1 MDLLAIQI
9 ESPRHIAW
17 AVKAA
22 ALDVSAMNAAMMK
35 LYAAHRLLRILCG
48 CGRACGNER
57 MGRIEEMAAFLLEA
71 SEQEA
76 GRPSSGLPPSV
87 WNTLRT
93 QSVRDALKDISTTA
107 ASLITPD
114 TVASRTPREWQVA
127 SDGLTG
133 LLGALLPLASALRM
147 AAGDGIGGLNVA
159 FGPEGSAFVRIPG
172 NHAVGTSILFPDG
185 STCDEYAPA
194 YHRSGPGA
202 VPEPLIPWPSEGR
215 EWETFDGLAVK
226 DDGTCAAPAG
236 LLNGARALGRLLA
249 WSRHESW
256 DLAERLAR
264 IGSGETAVEYLLL
277 RTAGTDEWRSPA
289 SLQKLIDF
297 AGEHGTMTPQFIE
310 FAHLAGG
317 LSESAAMEASDWTA
331 AAGILVVRQQ
341 LESGIERA
349 RTLRKLANIYLDRL
363 DDRTAAQL
371 CMVKAI
377 EAAPGDSGLL
387 AALLDITGEL
397 AEGGDDRGLPEVAA
411 SLVGVASGLEGHP
424 EEADVLR
431 NAIRLHSRIGDTS
444 TGDRLSRRLLEI
456 DPNAVELFEEMVPR
470 LGGPADVIELGAVLM
485 RRAWKPESRGRY
497 LVATAASLRGL
508 GRLEE
513 AASALKEASSLLPE
527 TVELLDAMRDTLVEA
542 NDWTALMGLLK
553 RRAELLQDREQIR
566 AAALEMADIALERLN
581 SPVVA
586 LASLTRVAD
595 MADQQILRRMFA
607 IHAELGMWFDAA
619 RDLEGLC
626 ASTGLPADLIDL
638 ARIYRDRLGR
648 PADAAAKFRAAMS
661 MLDGRELAAVAI
673 EFAELPGVAEDE
685 AAGFLNRAAAVA
697 DDDLLKAAVL
707 KKLGGGTS
715 PGAQAASGA
724 STSHLEEALRL
735 NPTDHECAIRLAE
748 IYLAGDMAEKAAAA
762 LEPPASA
769 AGKSG
774 NRELETRLRLM
785 AAGAATRCFDHAGA
799 ARHLNRILEI
809 SPGNLEA
816 LRRLARAE
824 VTLGQIDSALARLDA
839 IASAGGALTP
849 TDAAILR
856 DLGRAQAAR
865 GNHVQALGS
874 LEHAWQLDSDLSEE
888 VLRELSDMAGL
899 AGDRTAMVSW
909 LKRLVNNEEKSPR
922 RFSDLIRLGDT
933 ARAEGDAQTAI
944 DWYLTAAAEEY
955 SKKLALHK
963 ALEVSLEA
971 GRMQG
976 AVDLLGEI
984 IGEEQDALK
993 KSDFHL
999 AAALIFR
1006 DNLQDDSAAVDHLR
1020 KSLELNPE
1028 NEPAAQA
1035 LDARLAETGM
1045 FDELTESLGLRARH
1059 FRMTG
1064 DEARLLDTLRTLG
1077 DVYENRL
1084 HNAPKAA
1091 EVFEQIIAVAPH
1103 DPAALRHLAFCQAR
1117 IPGAEAEALQTLR
1130 KVIVAD
1136 PTSVDSYRALRDLAI
1151 LSSNEDLATRASTA
1165 LMVLGHGD
1173 ESDFHLAA
1181 RNRAAALHLK
1191 ADQIPTEV
1199 FNRRI
1204 AFDLDTRVA
1213 RIFEL
1218 LYQPILRTMPF
1229 RKPADLGLSERNR
1242 IDMDQDG
1249 LFQKMADA
1257 VGHVFG
1263 MELPDFWYAA
1273 GTVGMKKAPFASRAV
1288 IVGDDLVQ
1296 TRRGKDLRYSL
1307 SRAVVSF
1314 MPGAELCGVLDA
1326 PSLRLFFLAA
1336 LKMAFPEYV
1345 LPSDAARAAEFAPG
1359 LARNLKEPETA
1370 EIRRIISGFSKMQRP
1385 VDFPAYM
1392 RAVDRIAGRA
1402 GLFMANDLEVAA
1414 ARSLEGDMTLSDMEP
1429 GDRVVEL
1436 CSWAVSAD
1444 YTELRSLMI
1453 G

>member
-22 ALDVSAMNAAMMK
+22 ALDPSPMNAAMMK
-35 LYAAHRLLRILCG
+35 LYATHRLLRILCG
-48 CGRACGNER
+48 CGRPCAGGG
-57 MGRIEEMAAFLLEA
+57 MGRIEEMVQSLLDA

-76 GRPSSGLPPSV
+76 GRPSSGLPPAV
-87 WNTLRT
+87 WNALRS
-93 QSVRDALKDISTTA
+93 QPVRDALKDMATTA
-107 ASLITPD
+107 TSLIIPD
-114 TVASRTPREWQVA
+114 TVASRTPREWQVV

-133 LLGALLPLASALRM
+133 ILGALLPLAAAFRM
-147 AAGDGIGGLNVA
+147 AAGDGLGGLNVA
-159 FGPEGSAFVRIPG
+159 VGPEGSAFVRSPG
-172 NHAVGTSILFPDG
+172 NQAAGTSILFPDG
-185 STCDEYAPA
+185 STCDEYGPA
-194 YHRSGPGA
+194 YRRDAGGTI
-202 VPEPLIPWPSEGR
+202 PEPLIPWISEVH

-226 DDGTCAAPAG
+226 GDGTCAAPVG
-236 LLNGARALGRLLA
+236 PVNGSRALGRLLA
-249 WSRHESW
+249 WSRTESW
-256 DLAERLAR
+256 ELAERLAR
-264 IGSGETAVEYLLL
+264 IGAGETAVEYILV
-277 RTAGTDEWRSPA
+277 RTAGSDEWRSPP

-297 AGEHGTMTPQFIE
+297 VGEHGSMTPQFIE
-310 FAHLAGG
+310 FAHRSGG
-317 LSESAAMEASDWTA
+317 LSESAAMDASDWTA

-341 LESGIERA
+341 LESGADRA
-349 RTLRKLANIYLDRL
+349 RTLRKLANLYLDRL
-363 DDRTAAQL
+363 DDRTAAQM
-371 CMVKAI
+371 CMVKAL
-377 EAAPGDSGLL
+377 EATPDDSTLL
-387 AALLDITGEL
+387 AALLDITGEI
-397 AEGGDDRGLPEVAA
+397 AEGGDDHGLAGVAA
-411 SLVGVASGLEGHP
+411 SIAGVAKGLEGRP

-431 NAIRLHSRIGDTS
+431 NAVGLYSRTGDVS
-444 TGDRLSRRLLEI
+444 TGDKLRTRLLEL
-456 DPNAVELFEEMVPR
+456 DPNAVELFEEMHPR
-470 LGGPADVIELGAVLM
+470 LGGPAEVLELATSLM
-485 RRAWKPESRGRY
+485 RRAWKSESRGRY
-497 LVATAASLRGL
+497 LLATAAALRKL

-513 AASALKEASSLLPE
+513 AASALKEASSFLPD
-527 TVELLDAMRDTLVEA
+527 TVELLDAMRDTLAEA
-542 NDWTALMGLLK
+542 GDWSALMGLLK
-553 RRAELLQDREQIR
+553 RRAELLEDPEQVK
-566 AAALEMADIALERLN
+566 AAALEMADIALDRMN

-586 LASLTRVAD
+586 LASLTRVAH
-595 MADQQILRRMFA
+595 MADQRILRRMFA
-607 IHAELGMWFDAA
+607 IHAELGMWIEAA
-619 RDLEGLC
+619 RDLEGIC
-626 ASTGLPADLIDL
+626 ASTGLPGDLVDL

-648 PADAAAKFRAAMS
+648 PAEAATKFKAAMT
-661 MLDGRELAAVAI
+661 LLEGRELAAAAI

-685 AAGFLNRAAAVA
+685 AAGFLNRAAETT
-697 DDDLLKAAVL
+697 DDDLLKATIL
-707 KKLGGGTS
+707 KRLGGGTS
-715 PGAQAASGA
+715 PGAHATSGA
-724 STSHLEEALRL
+724 STVHLEEALRL
-735 NPTDHECAIRLAE
+735 NPADHECAIRLAE

-762 LEPPASA
+762 LEPPARA
-769 AGKSG
+769 AGKAG
-774 NRELETRLRLM
+774 DRELETRLRLM
-785 AAGAATRCFDHAGA
+785 AAGAAARCFDHAGA

-816 LRRLARAE
+816 LRRLARTE
-824 VTLGQIDSALARLDA
+824 VTLGQIDQAMARLDA
-839 IASAGGALTP
+839 ITSAGGALTP
-849 TDAAILR
+849 ADAGILR
-856 DLGRAQAAR
+856 DLGRAQAAQ
-865 GNHVQALGS
+865 GNHTRALRS
-874 LEHAWQLDSDLSEE
+874 LENAWHLDSDLSED

-899 AGDRTAMVSW
+899 AGDRAAMVSW

-933 ARAEGDAQTAI
+933 ARADGDAQAAI
-944 DWYLTAAAEEY
+944 DWYLTAADEEY

-976 AVDLLGEI
+976 AVELLERI
-984 IGEEQDALK
+984 IGEEQDSLK

-999 AAALIFR
+999 ALALIFR
-1006 DNLQDDSAAVDHLR
+1006 DNLRDDNASVDHLR
-1020 KSLELNPE
+1020 KALALNPE

-1035 LDARLAETGM
+1035 LDTRLLETGM
-1045 FDELTESLGLRARH
+1045 FDELAESLNLRARH

-1064 DEARLLDTLRTLG
+1064 NEHLLLETLRTLG

-1084 HNAPKAA
+1084 HNAPKAV

-1103 DPAALRHLAFCQAR
+1103 DPTTLRHLAFCQAR
-1117 IPGAEAEALQTLR
+1117 IPGAEAEALLTLR

-1173 ESDFHLAA
+1173 ESDFNLAA
-1181 RNRAAALHLK
+1181 RNRSAALHLK
-1191 ADQIPTEV
+1191 ADQIPGEV
-1199 FNRRI
+1199 FTRRI
-1204 AFDLDTRVA
+1204 AFDLDARVA

-1229 RKPADLGLSERNR
+1229 RKPADLGLSDRNR

-1263 MELPDFWYAA
+1263 MKLPDFWYAA
-1273 GTVGMKKAPFASRAV
+1273 GTTGMKKAPFAAKAV
-1288 IVGDDLVQ
+1288 VVGDDLVQ

-1326 PSLRLFFLAA
+1326 PSMRLFFLAA

-1345 LPSDAARAAEFAPG
+1345 LPPDAARAAEFAPG
-1359 LARNLKEPETA
+1359 LARNLKEPETS
-1370 EIRRIISGFSKMQRP
+1370 EIRRILSAFGKTQRP
-1385 VDFPAYM
+1385 ADFPAYM

-1414 ARSLEGDMTLSDMEP
+1414 ARSLEGDMALSDMEP
-1429 GDRVVEL
+1429 GDKVVEL

-1444 YTELRSLMI
+1444 YTELRNLMI